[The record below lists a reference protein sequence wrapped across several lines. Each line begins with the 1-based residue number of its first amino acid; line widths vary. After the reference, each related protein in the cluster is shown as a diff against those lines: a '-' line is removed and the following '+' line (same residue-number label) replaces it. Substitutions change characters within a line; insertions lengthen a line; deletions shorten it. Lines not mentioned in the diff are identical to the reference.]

1 MVEYLTGW
9 RLAIMIEIVVFLLI
23 HTSRA
28 CLALQEERSFINV
41 FHQLR
46 FQSHE
51 TERIDPEVYMNV
63 TQLITSKGYP
73 CEDHVVQTEDG
84 YLLGVQ
90 RIPHGLTNKKSTGP
104 KVVVFLQHGL
114 LCSATNWVANLAN
127 ESLAFLLADA
137 GFDVWMGNSRG
148 NTYSSRHVKYSPSSE
163 KFWAFSWD
171 EMAKYDI
178 PAEINYIL
186 AITGQKE
193 LYYVGHSQ
201 GTLQAFALFS
211 QNQEIAKK
219 VKLFAAMGPV
229 TTISYIE
236 SPIKYLSVFSDQ
248 LAFDIFGR
256 KDFLPS
262 DLIIKVLGDTV
273 CKEPVTR
280 WICDDILFL
289 LGGYDISNFNTTR
302 LPVYI
307 SHTPAG
313 TSVQN
318 MVHFSQLY
326 RSKKFQMF
334 DYGSPQQ
341 NKLHYNQTTPPLY
354 NVSNMKT
361 PVVLF
366 WGDKDWLADPKD
378 VREMI
383 PKLYRLVGNYEIKNW
398 NHLDFIWGI
407 DAANVVYKKLISII
421 KNT

>member
-1 MVEYLTGW
+1 MNENFILDAFQRLDMVEYLTGW

-28 CLALQEERSFINV
+28 YLGLHEERSFINV
-41 FHQLR
+41 FHKLR

-51 TERIDPEVYMNV
+51 TERIDPEVNMNV
-63 TQLITSKGYP
+63 
-73 CEDHVVQTEDG
+73 
-84 YLLGVQ
+84 
-90 RIPHGLTNKKSTGP
+90 RIPHGLTNNKSTGP

-289 LGGYDISNFNTTR
+289 LGGYDINTFTCI
-302 LPVYI
+302 YK
-307 SHTPAG
+307 SY
-313 TSVQN
+313 TSS
-318 MVHFSQLY
+318 FT
-326 RSKKFQMF
+326 
-334 DYGSPQQ
+334 G
-341 NKLHYNQTTPPLY
+341 TTPPLY

-407 DAANVVYKKLISII
+407 DAANVLLID
-421 KNT
+421 